1 MHRSL
6 GFRPAVLLLLVPVAL
21 LLGACDRGVTEADD
35 DHEEFHR
42 LQVIDR
48 GQVDRP
54 VVATWTAGQGW
65 SGTLPAVSLSSTNQ
79 RISIGFRVFDEDGD
93 ELSLSEDG
101 ESIRYALATGA
112 AQGIIDMGRAA
123 NVLYHGDHVYIYG
136 VTAGTT
142 RIQFLLWHI
151 DHADDATDP
160 IDITV
165 VN

>member
-1 MHRSL
+1 MYRSL
-6 GFRPAVLLLLVPVAL
+6 AFRPAVLLLLPVAL
-21 LLGACDRGVTEADD
+21 FLGACDRGVTEADD
-35 DHEEFHR
+35 DHEEFYR

-93 ELSLSEDG
+93 ELPLSEDG

-112 AQGIIDMGRAA
+112 PQGIIDMGRAA
-123 NVLYHGDHVYIYG
+123 NVLYHGDHVHIYG